1 MLKRLICL
9 SAPLAMAFLLM
20 GCGMLTRENRPTLN
34 ALDQTVEKTEL
45 AKSPAT
51 QIALFPV
58 ALPVG
63 VTAGAVDAFV
73 FIPAFSAQKA
83 FCDTASVVWENPQGS
98 DFRQAMLIVPKVVIT
113 PVFFVGDWLATSLF
127 YFGEI
132 KPVRGA
138 VCGK

>member
-9 SAPLAMAFLLM
+9 AALFAMASFLM
-20 GCGMLTRENRPTLN
+20 GCGLFTRENRPTLN
-34 ALDQTVEKTEL
+34 VLDRTVEKAEL

-63 VTAGAVDAFV
+63 VTAGVVDAFV

-83 FCDTASVVWENPQGS
+83 FCDTAAVVWENPQGS
-98 DFRQAMLIVPKVVIT
+98 DFRQAMLIVPKIAIT

-127 YFGEI
+127 HIREI

-138 VCGK
+138 ICGK

>member
-9 SAPLAMAFLLM
+9 TALLAMVSFLT
-20 GCGMLTRENRPTLN
+20 GCGMFTKENRPTLN
-34 ALDQTVEKTEL
+34 ALDRTVEKAEL
-45 AKSPAT
+45 VKSPAT

-73 FIPAFSAQKA
+73 FIPVFSAHKS
-83 FCDTASVVWENPQGS
+83 FCDTAAAIWENPQGS
-98 DFRQAMLIVPKVVIT
+98 DFRQAMLIVPKIVIT

-127 YFGEI
+127 HIREI

-138 VCGK
+138 ICGK